1 VRSQRLWVVV
11 VRRWL
16 GGYAS
21 SRKPRT
27 QGFQTTSLS
36 STRPVPEPQRSSPRR
51 LDKAIITFT
60 EGKCN
65 RHLSA
70 IRVHI
75 QRRFGVVLTRGR
87 IEQYLRAQGLKPF
100 RPQKQPLLLPQQK
113 KKRIKFARTQLS
125 HDWRMTLFTD
135 ETEFLLHPK
144 TTNKKNN
151 VVWARRREDVPRFG
165 GEAVFCQGAC
175 VGWSLCPGSHALID
189 LQGRPDGAQVPCP
202 SEETKT

>member
-1 VRSQRLWVVV
+1 MTWRAIAKTVGCGPATVARWVLKFKEAKDARIPDNIAV
-11 VRRWL
+11 L
-16 GGYAS
+16 DE
-21 SRKPRT
+21 PRPGAPT
-27 QGFQTTSLS
+27 KLTKAIG
-36 STRPVPEPQRSSPRR
+36 
-51 LDKAIITFT
+51 KAIIKFT

-70 IRVHI
+70 VRVHI

-87 IEQYLRAQGLKPF
+87 IEQYLIAQGLKPF

-113 KKRIKFARTQLS
+113 KKRVKFARRHLN

-144 TTNKKNN
+144 TTNKQKQRCLGE
-151 VVWARRREDVPRFG
+151 ATRGRTAFG

-175 VGWSLCPGSHALID
+175 GVESLRRVTRAY
-189 LQGRPDGAQVPCP
+189 
-202 SEETKT
+202 